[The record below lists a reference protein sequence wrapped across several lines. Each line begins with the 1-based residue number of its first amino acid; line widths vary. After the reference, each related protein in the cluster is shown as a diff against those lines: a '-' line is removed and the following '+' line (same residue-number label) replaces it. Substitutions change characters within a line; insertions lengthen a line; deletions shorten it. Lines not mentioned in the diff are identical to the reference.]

1 MREFMTNLSTM
12 GTFEEI
18 WELICKFCK
27 SQITE
32 VAYKLWFSRV
42 IPLELDIDNQTAVIS
57 APNELHRQTLE
68 RCYKDLLNAAF
79 NEIFG
84 TYFTIKIKIPSDAEK
99 ISQKNKKLT
108 LDSKYDFTFLTYVVG
123 ASNKFAHAACLAV
136 AINPAEAYNPLFL
149 HGNSGLGKT
158 HLLHAICNDLKL
170 NRPELSVLY
179 IKGDDF
185 TNELV
190 DAIKKNTMRDFH
202 EKYRKTDVILVD
214 DVQFIAGKEATQEEF
229 FHTFNTLYDAKKQIV
244 LTSDRPPREIATL
257 EERLRSRFEWGLI
270 ADIAPPDFETR
281 VAIID
286 RKSELLNIKIPSEIT
301 MYVAKKLTSNIRQL
315 EGAVKKLKSHM
326 EFTGEPL
333 TISNTNKIITDILNL
348 EQPPEN
354 TVQKIIDE
362 VAKTFEVENCD
373 IVSPKRSGNLSI
385 ARQIAMYV
393 AREITHMPLTDIGKE
408 FGGRDHSTVV
418 YAINH
423 TEKQI
428 KKNSYIKAL
437 TQDLIRNIRD
447 R

>member
-1 MREFMTNLSTM
+1 MTNYNTM
-12 GTFEEI
+12 GTFKEI

-42 IPLELDIDNQTAVIS
+42 VPLELDIDNQTAIIT

-68 RCYKDLLNAAF
+68 RCYKDLMDAAF

-84 TYFTIKIKIPSDAEK
+84 TSFKIIINIPTDAEK
-99 ISQKNKKLT
+99 ISQKNQKLV
-108 LDSKYDFTFLTYVVG
+108 LDSKYDFTFFTFIVG

-136 AINPAEAYNPLFL
+136 AINPAQAYNPLFL
-149 HGNSGLGKT
+149 YGNSGLGKT

-170 NRPELSVLY
+170 NRPELNVLY

-190 DAIKKNTMRDFH
+190 DSIKKNTMQEFH
-202 EKYRKTDVILVD
+202 KKYRKTDVILVD

-244 LTSDRPPREIATL
+244 LTSDRPPKEIATL
-257 EERLRSRFEWGLI
+257 EDRLKSRFEWGLI

-286 RKSELLNIKIPSEIT
+286 RKSELLGVKIPNEIVA
-301 MYVAKKLTSNIRQL
+301 YVAKKLTANIRQL
-315 EGAVKKLKSHM
+315 EGAVKKLKSHI
-326 EFTGEPL
+326 EFTGENL
-333 TISNTNKIITDILNL
+333 TIATTNKIITDILNL
-348 EQPPEN
+348 EQPPEI

-362 VAKTFEVENCD
+362 VAKTFEVENQD
-373 IVSPKRSGNLSI
+373 IISPKRSGNLSN

-393 AREITHMPLTDIGKE
+393 VREITHMPLSEIGKE

-428 KKNSYIKAL
+428 KNNSYIKAL
-437 TQDLIRNIRD
+437 IQDLIRNIRD